1 MRVRRHVNGWDDLTK
16 LLWLR
21 ARLTKRAQT
30 AWKRLSEEAR
40 ATYEGAKE
48 ALCNRFEPES
58 KRELYSAQFQAKKRR
73 PDEPWADFADNLRVL
88 ADRAF
93 PELQEEAREKLSL
106 DRFLGEMTN
115 QQVAFAVRQ
124 RKPKTLDDAVAHTL
138 ELESYLKGKPAAVVS
153 VVDEQAE
160 VAAIQARQDPVMEVL
175 QLLVQRMD
183 RLEAS
188 ASYPSMGKE
197 PPRKQTGKQRG
208 PIVCHRCGKE
218 GHFARGCA
226 ASRQPGPPGN

>member
-1 MRVRRHVNGWDDLTK
+1 
-16 LLWLR
+16 
-21 ARLTKRAQT
+21 
-30 AWKRLSEEAR
+30 
-40 ATYEGAKE
+40 
-48 ALCNRFEPES
+48 
-58 KRELYSAQFQAKKRR
+58 
-73 PDEPWADFADNLRVL
+73 
-88 ADRAF
+88 
-93 PELQEEAREKLSL
+93 
-106 DRFLGEMTN
+106 MTN

-175 QLLVQRMD
+175 QSLVQRMD
-183 RLEAS
+183 RLRLKAS

-226 ASRQPGPPGN
+226 ASHQPGPPGN